1 MLGPYI
7 KFRGTRGTKMS
18 ANADLS
24 TMETYY
30 NKMKQ
35 FENQFFIYGAKCTKM
50 YILGYSSI
58 IRLRPVLP
66 IGYPLTNIYVHVKYG
81 SNLIRMF

>member
-7 KFRGTRGTKMS
+7 KFRGNRGTKMS

-30 NKMKQ
+30 NKMEQ
-35 FENQFFIYGAKCTKM
+35 FDNQFFIYGEKCTKM

-58 IRLRPVLP
+58 IRLGLSYLSAILSP
-66 IGYPLTNIYVHVKYG
+66 ISMY
-81 SNLIRMF
+81 M